1 MTVAQYEKDVM
12 TLTRVQALIWLKKN
26 DPEYDWVGQG
36 LSREALVAVIR
47 DNLHTF
53 GEKNQAQGLRAVE
66 FEGEHE

>member
-1 MTVAQYEKDVM
+1 MAQYEKDVM

-36 LSREALVAVIR
+36 LSREELVVVIR
-47 DNLHTF
+47 DNLHTY

>member
-1 MTVAQYEKDVM
+1 MAQYEKDVM

-26 DPEYDWVGQG
+26 DPEYDWLRQG
-36 LSREALVAVIR
+36 LSREELVAVIR

-53 GEKNQAQGLRAVE
+53 GEKNQAQGLMAVE